1 MWWGLRGAVVIGINQ
16 RYANGKG
23 STNWK
28 SGGGGGCSRK
38 ERREGGNYRLHD
50 RRYGNT
56 QTPIRARELE
66 RAGRGGWASGGWWR
80 WGVGGGVR
88 GGGDGEV

>member
-1 MWWGLRGAVVIGINQ
+1 MAR
-16 RYANGKG
+16 G

-28 SGGGGGCSRK
+28 SPGEGLQREREEREREGER
-38 ERREGGNYRLHD
+38 ERRGKYRLHD

-56 QTPIRARELE
+56 QTPVRARELE
-66 RAGRGGWASGGWWR
+66 RAGMGGWASGGWWR
-80 WGVGGGVR
+80 WGVGGGRR